1 MDLTQEIKHHN
12 DAIQLL
18 DKLVEVENEIMNLKE
33 TIDKYDKM
41 CVDSLIQRSEVQ
53 KLSREYKLL
62 KLNYEQKYK

>member
-12 DAIQLL
+12 DAIQIL
-18 DKLVEVENEIMNLKE
+18 DKLVEIEKEIINLKE

-53 KLSREYKLL
+53 KLSKEYKLL
-62 KLNYEQKYK
+62 KQNYEQKYK

>member
-18 DKLVEVENEIMNLKE
+18 DKLVEVENEIINLKE